1 MSQSDQEKNI
11 LIQLNGNPHETRA
24 AATVASV
31 IADRTPRPPFAV
43 EVNKKLIRRPQY
55 PTTSLQDGDTMEIVT
70 LVGGG

>member
-1 MSQSDQEKNI
+1 MSQPDQETNI

>member
-1 MSQSDQEKNI
+1 MSQTDLEKNI
-11 LIQLNGNPHETRA
+11 RIQLNGTLHNTRA

-43 EVNKKLIRRPQY
+43 EVNKKLIRRAQY
-55 PTTSLQDGDTMEIVT
+55 LTTPLHDGDTMEIVT

>member
-1 MSQSDQEKNI
+1 MSQPDPEENI
-11 LIQLNGNPHETRA
+11 CIQLNGNLHETRA

-43 EVNKKLIRRPQY
+43 EVNKKLIRQTQY
-55 PTTSLQDGDTMEIVT
+55 ATTPLRDGDTMEIVT